1 MRLGETWFQAQGHP
15 ELRNA
20 FRHVLLRQQNPTEKI
35 MSLGVTGCDSYN
47 LFEGG
52 PSLREIAVSQSR
64 QTPAIRH
71 LGSGKTVLLLRES
84 EICTRDNER
93 RQHY

>member
-1 MRLGETWFQAQGHP
+1 MRPGEIWFQAQRDP

-20 FRHVLLRQQNPTEKI
+20 FRDVLLRQENPTEKI
-35 MSLGVTGCDSYN
+35 VSLGVAGCELYH
-47 LFEGG
+47 LFEC
-52 PSLREIAVSQSR
+52 SASVREIAVSQSR

-71 LGSGKTVLLLRES
+71 LGSGKTVLRLRDS